1 MTHGLTR
8 VRTFSQDDAHIFC
21 APEQVESEIVSF
33 ISMVNETFNVFGF
46 DDVRVV
52 LSLRPEK
59 RIGTDDLWDTAEG
72 ALESALD
79 SCGMEYEPAPNEG
92 RVLRP
97 EDRLLRRRRHRPV
110 SGS

>member
-1 MTHGLTR
+1 MRARSL
-8 VRTFSQDDAHIFC
+8 
-21 APEQVESEIVSF
+21 SF
-33 ISMVNETFNVFGF
+33 IGMVSETFDVFGF

-79 SCGMEYEPAPNEG
+79 AARHGVRDRSERG

-97 EDRLLRRRRHRPV
+97 EDRFLRLPTPSGA